1 MYDNRGMDFYERVKQ
16 LCKERNEQLI
26 TFLERI
32 GINYGSYKS
41 CRNYGNL
48 PRADEAY
55 KIASALGVSVDYL
68 VSGKDNDAYKIKYEE
83 VMEEIRKIAGS
94 D

>member
-1 MYDNRGMDFYERVKQ
+1 MISMEFYDRVKE
-16 LCKERNEQLI
+16 LVRMKTGLTLRSFIEGL
-26 TFLERI
+26 
-32 GINYGSYKS
+32 GMNYDSYNSLK
-41 CRNYGNL
+41 RYGNL

-68 VSGKDNDAYKIKYEE
+68 VSGKDNDAYKIKYEK
-83 VMEEIRKIAGS
+83 VMEEVRKIAGS

>member
-1 MYDNRGMDFYERVKQ
+1 MISMEFYDRVKE
-16 LCKERNEQLI
+16 LVKKRTGLTLRSFIEGL
-26 TFLERI
+26 
-32 GINYGSYKS
+32 GMNYDSYNGLK
-41 CRNYGNL
+41 RYGNL

-68 VSGKDNDAYKIKYEE
+68 VSGKDNDAYKAKYEA
-83 VMEEIRKIAGS
+83 VMKDIRKIVGS

>member
-1 MYDNRGMDFYERVKQ
+1 MDFYDRVKELVKKQ
-16 LCKERNEQLI
+16 NGTLRSFIEGL
-26 TFLERI
+26 
-32 GINYGSYKS
+32 GINYDSYNGLK
-41 CRNYGNL
+41 RYNNL

-68 VSGKDNDAYKIKYEE
+68 VSGSDSDTYKAKYESL
-83 VMEEIRKIAGS
+83 IKDIKDFAAKI